1 MSAQAGKAEVVTFG
15 CRLNMVDSEELARQH
30 AGAPD
35 TVVVNT
41 CAVTGEAARQ
51 ARQAIRRLH
60 RDRPGAQIVVAGCAA
75 RIDPAGFESMD
86 GVSRVIAEQPP
97 NRAFAAEEGTR
108 GFLAVQNGCDHS
120 CTFCIIPA
128 GRGAS
133 RSVSPREVVAKAHA
147 LVESGKQE
155 IVLTGVDLTSYDA
168 DGVTLGGLVRRLLRE
183 VKALQRLRL
192 SSIDC
197 IEADADLV
205 IALREE
211 ERLCPHLHLSLQ
223 SGDDLILKRMKRRH
237 VRADAIRFCEELRE
251 ARSDIVFGA
260 DFIAGFP
267 TETEEMFAQT
277 IALVA
282 QCGLTHL
289 HVFPFSPRP
298 GTPAARMPQV
308 SADIARARA
317 ARLRAA
323 GETALAR
330 HLDAQQ
336 GKTLRLLT
344 ERGGAARA
352 ADFTLARTPGE
363 AAGRMIAARV
373 TGHDGRAL
381 KVSVQN
387 AD

>member
-1 MSAQAGKAEVVTFG
+1 VSATKAEVVTFG

-30 AGAPD
+30 GAD

-41 CAVTGEAARQ
+41 CAVTHEATRQ

-60 RDRPGAQIVVAGCAA
+60 RERPEAPIVVAGCAA
-75 RIDPAGFESMD
+75 RIDPGAFAAMD
-86 GVSRVIAEQPP
+86 GVARVIADEQP
-97 NRAFAAEEGTR
+97 NLVRAASEGTR

-133 RSVSPREVVAKAHA
+133 RSVAPSEIVAQARA

-168 DGVTLGGLVRRLLRE
+168 DGLRLGGLVRLILRE
-183 VKALQRLRL
+183 TPDLSRLRL

-197 IEADADLV
+197 IEADDDLV
-205 IALREE
+205 IALQEE
-211 ERLCPHLHLSLQ
+211 GRLCPHLHLSLQ

-237 VRADAIRFCEELRE
+237 LRGDAIRFCKSLRA
-251 ARSDIVFGA
+251 ARPEIVFGA
-260 DFIAGFP
+260 DFITGFP

-277 IALVA
+277 LALVDA
-282 QCGLTHL
+282 CELTHL

-308 SADIARARA
+308 ARDVAKERA
-317 ARLRAA
+317 ARLREA
-323 GETALAR
+323 GDRALAR

-336 GKTLRLLT
+336 GKTLVFLT
-344 ERGGAARA
+344 ERGGVGRA
-352 ADFTLARTPGE
+352 VDFTMARTPGVD
-363 AAGRMIAARV
+363 AGRLVEGFV
-373 TGHDGRAL
+373 TGNDGKAL
-381 KVSVQN
+381 
-387 AD
+387 AIRI